1 MMDNNKVEQM
11 LNVLRA
17 KANEEWRAMYGT
29 HHYKYIVKTLEK
41 APEEVTIGERA
52 LVGNSLRGLCLAMG
66 IDYYKLLNEV
76 CV

>member
-11 LNVLRA
+11 LNALRVRA
-17 KANEEWRAMYGT
+17 DKKWRAMYGT

-41 APEEVTIGERA
+41 VPEEVTASERA

-66 IDYYKLLNEV
+66 IDYYQLLNEV